1 MPINIDTIKELQK
14 NIYDQEKYDEYVTL
28 RESIEERIEQID
40 NFYEL
45 NFDQPY
51 SSTFEKGRIKLKKLL
66 MFKPFQLTQ
75 INYANDKNNAVYGLN
90 TINQK
95 RKENEFKANYDIL
108 MKGGNNNQQRAKIK
122 SKNKTGENFLPP
134 EAKKQ
139 HFRHSAEK
147 SQKNKNIIQNKSNKK
162 NYNKN
167 NVRFQ
172 DMNNFGDYNM
182 TINNNS
188 RLYSNKNN
196 GNNFGGYNNSKTTKN
211 KCSSLDKKGINN
223 YYNKYVNSGF
233 SKTALNSNAKNNK
246 LNYNQNFF
254 NE

>member
-1 MPINIDTIKELQK
+1 
-14 NIYDQEKYDEYVTL
+14 
-28 RESIEERIEQID
+28 
-40 NFYEL
+40 
-45 NFDQPY
+45 
-51 SSTFEKGRIKLKKLL
+51 

-75 INYANDKNNAVYGLN
+75 INYDNDKKNAVYGLN

-95 RKENEFKANYDIL
+95 KEENEFKANYDTI
-108 MKGGNNNQQRAKIK
+108 MKGGNNNKQRSIIK
-122 SKNKTGENFLPP
+122 SKKNPGDNFLPP
-134 EAKKQ
+134 EAKKT

-147 SQKNKNIIQNKSNKK
+147 THKSKNILQGGNKSKNK

-167 NVRFQ
+167 NMRSQ
-172 DMNNFGDYNM
+172 DMTNYGNYNM
-182 TINNNS
+182 TINNS

-196 GNNFGGYNNSKTTKN
+196 GNNFNGYNNSKTTKN

-223 YYNKYVNSGF
+223 YYNKFVNSGF
-233 SKTALNSNAKNNK
+233 SKTALNANAKNNR